1 MAESLFAASV
11 RDQLF
16 ERVADDGAAPL
27 YVRLLEEGGVA
38 MQPEPG
44 MEEMAAWLDSRKLL
58 VQSAAGVALP
68 GELVVLEQGRSE
80 MERGWSLTLLARCDE
95 RSLRA
100 LAEAAGLPHRSRR
113 VELVLSLQQWLVAA
127 PVAGMEE
134 LGAATLS
141 RLPLPVSEIRRAAV
155 SGVGGNAQFEL
166 DTKAGPIVV
175 AAREVA
181 LAVAKK
187 PAKAKRPAVER
198 VSRFEFPPHGVTG
211 ALVSVTSRALADRI
225 AAEERLAGYLGQ
237 RLDGRRFVAAEEVT
251 AEELEAR
258 LAEALPG
265 VEVLHG

>member
-1 MAESLFAASV
+1 MAESLFAASA

-16 ERVADDGAAPL
+16 ERIAEDGAAPL

-38 MQPEPG
+38 MQPELG
-44 MEEMAAWLDSRKLL
+44 MEEMAAWLDSRNLL

-68 GELVVLEQGRSE
+68 DELVVLEQGRAE
-80 MERGWSLTLLARCDE
+80 VERGWSLTLLGRCDE

-100 LAEAAGLPHRSRR
+100 LAAAAGLPHRSRR
-113 VELVLSLQQWLVAA
+113 VELVVSLQQWLVAA
-127 PVAGMEE
+127 PVVGMAE

-141 RLPLPVSEIRRAAV
+141 RLPLPVSEIRSVAV
-155 SGVGGNAQFEL
+155 SAVGGSAQFEL
-166 DTKAGPIVV
+166 ETRAGRFVV

-181 LAVAKK
+181 LAVAKR
-187 PAKAKRPAVER
+187 PAKSKRPALER
-198 VSRFEFPPHGVTG
+198 VSRFEFPPHGLTG
-211 ALVSVTSRALADRI
+211 ALVAASSRALADRI

-258 LAEALPG
+258 LVAALAG
-265 VEVLHG
+265 VEVVHG